1 VNLAKLG
8 DVYTVQ
14 DIAMEIQR
22 SRESTF
28 LFEELQE
35 SKAQRLDGDGI
46 GEYGRQNQQASAMP
60 QRSDGERVG

>member
-1 VNLAKLG
+1 MNLAKLG

-28 LFEELQE
+28 LFKELQE

-46 GEYGRQNQQASAMP
+46 GEYGRQN
-60 QRSDGERVG
+60 